1 MKSVIYFLFTFMIFS
16 GSSLIAEPP
25 FFDSTVR
32 DQSKVS
38 LAPSALIEDL
48 VSYFKLDERS
58 GNAIDA
64 RSKNDG
70 TIHGVVQGK
79 AGVVGNSY
87 SFSGSSNININA
99 VLSDVGSSTR
109 GTLSAW
115 VNPDWTPYG
124 ARVILS
130 FGDTNAKESIR
141 LFQFANGKLGIALTR
156 NGSHRWRIETTSA
169 ILSRGV
175 WSHIVVVQDGK
186 PAIYVNGVR
195 VSQSYTVST
204 DLDDWFANCSGIDN
218 ARIGTLNA
226 ENSGESLGWN
236 GRIDEVGIWNRS
248 LTMDEIT
255 GVYNSGDAYVYPFE
269 SVTDGGDRD
278 IEDGVQVEKRL
289 GGGSGAPKGFLQ
301 YLPDDYS
308 STSSLYPTIIF
319 LHGAGERGNGT
330 NELNRVDNQGIPFK
344 IASGWNAEASGEKF
358 IVLSPQQSTSYF
370 GWIGNPKD
378 KIPNDA
384 LEFALWALNESGLR
398 IDPARLYLTGLSM
411 GTPWSAAGFEGNIN
425 ADDYSNIFAAI
436 APVSAG
442 GAYAEGQMCGKRR
455 IPVWAFHGGA
465 DSAVPISEGQRPING
480 FNSVGGTPIPRLTVY
495 PSLGHSGAVWNE
507 RAYST
512 DHSYH
517 NPNLFEWFL
526 THTKPR

>member
-1 MKSVIYFLFTFMIFS
+1 MKSVIYVLFTVLFNLVIFS
-16 GSSLIAEPP
+16 GGSLQAEPP
-25 FFDSTVR
+25 SLFR
-32 DQSKVS
+32 DLSE
-38 LAPSALIEDL
+38 APAASPLVDNL
-48 VSYFKLDERS
+48 VSYFKLDETS
-58 GNAIDA
+58 GNAIDV

-70 TIHGVVQGK
+70 TTQGVVQGK
-79 AGVVGNSY
+79 AGIVGNSY
-87 SFSGSSNININA
+87 SFSGSSNVNINA
-99 VLSDVGSSTR
+99 VLPAVASSKT

-115 VNPDWTPYG
+115 VNPEWTPEG

-156 NGSHRWRIETTSA
+156 NGSHRWRIETTSRV
-169 ILSRGV
+169 LSRGA
-175 WSHIVVVQDGK
+175 WSHIVVAQNGK
-186 PAIYVNGVR
+186 PAIYVNGIL

-204 DLDDWFANCSGIDN
+204 DLDDWFADCKGIDN

-226 ENSGESLGWN
+226 EMSGESLGWN

-248 LTMDEIT
+248 LSISEIA
-255 GVYNSGDAYVYPFE
+255 GVYNSGDGYGYPFE
-269 SVTDGGDRD
+269 NIDGGSRGA
-278 IEDGVQVEKRL
+278 EDGVQVEKPL

-308 STSSLYPTIIF
+308 STSHLYPTIIF

-330 NELNRVDNQGIPFK
+330 SQLNRVDNQGIPFK

-358 IVLSPQQSTSYF
+358 IVLSPQQSSSYF
-370 GWIGNPKD
+370 GWIGNPGD

-398 IDPARLYLTGLSM
+398 IDPTRLYLTGLSM
-411 GTPWSAAGFEGNIN
+411 GTPWSAAGFEGRIS
-425 ADDYSNIFAAI
+425 ASDYVNIFAAI

-442 GAYAEGQMCGKRR
+442 GDYAEGKMCGQRR

-465 DSAVPISEGQRPING
+465 DSSVPISENQRPING